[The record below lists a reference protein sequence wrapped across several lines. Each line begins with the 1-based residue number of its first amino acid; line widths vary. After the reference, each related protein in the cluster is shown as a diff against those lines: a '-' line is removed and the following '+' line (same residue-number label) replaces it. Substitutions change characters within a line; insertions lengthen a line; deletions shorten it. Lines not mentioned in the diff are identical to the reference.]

1 MQNERIKIWTDGG
14 TKSNI
19 PPFGNGYG
27 SYRIGESGKIV
38 SEDYGI
44 PMSANAAEILTISK
58 ALAASSAE
66 KIEVFSD
73 SRIALNW
80 LKKCANGDDE
90 IPEKISDG
98 MKSAIKVLSGAA
110 HGRDIHASWRP
121 RFQIFRIFGH

>member
-1 MQNERIKIWTDGG
+1 MQIERVKIWTDGG
-14 TKSNI
+14 TRSNI

-27 SYRIGESGKIV
+27 SYRISENGEIV
-38 SEDYGI
+38 REDYGI
-44 PMSANAAEILTISK
+44 QMSANAAEILTISR

-80 LKKCANGDDE
+80 LKKCAKGDTE

-98 MKSAIKVLSGAA
+98 MKSAIRVLSCAA
-110 HGRDIHASWRP
+110 RGRDIKTSWRP